1 MILKVGSRGKEVKEL
16 QEFLEISAD
25 GIFGQGT
32 ADTVSKWQ
40 AKNKLDVD
48 GIVGPATWNAMGLAT
63 TDIEEAPKT
72 FDKDIYHTLSG
83 LTVHQ
88 HMLPTDEYMTGSNP
102 EYVFLHHT
110 AGWHNPFRTIDH
122 WGRDSRGKVA
132 TEFVLGGQSIKGNDD
147 EYDGVLVQCTPQGG
161 WGWHLGTGRSHMH
174 QNSVGIEVNNFGWIK
189 DGKTYAGTKAD
200 TSQLI
205 TLAKPFRG
213 YSTWHRYSDK
223 QIEVLKDW
231 ILWIGERD
239 GIDVRE
245 GLPKLIKSVGADA
258 FEYIQDVRDG
268 KLKGVWT
275 HTNVRKDKVDMF
287 PQPELMDM
295 LVSL

>member
-1 MILKVGSRGKEVKEL
+1 MILKAGSRGKEVKLL
-16 QEFLEISAD
+16 QEFLQILAD

-32 ADTVSKWQ
+32 EAAVCRWQ
-40 AKNKLDVD
+40 TKNNLDVD
-48 GIVGPATWNAMGLAT
+48 GIVGPATWDAMGLAT
-63 TDIEEAPKT
+63 TDIGEAPKT
-72 FDKDIYHTLSG
+72 FDKDTYHTLSG

-88 HMLPTDEYMTGSNP
+88 HILPTDEYMTGSKP

-174 QNSVGIEVNNFGWIK
+174 KNSVGIEVNNFGWIK
-189 DGKTYAGTKAD
+189 NGKTYAGTKAD
-200 TSQLI
+200 PSQLV

-213 YSTWHRYSDK
+213 YTTWHRYSDK

-239 GIDVRE
+239 GIDIRE

-268 KLKGVWT
+268 KLKGLWT

-287 PQPELMDM
+287 PQQELLDM